1 MAGQMEEAAPTE
13 KMKRNEKTPAY
24 KNRRPYFKRTKA
36 KKPLA
41 ERFFRY
47 KQIRFLYN
55 HFFRYVL
62 ALIPR
67 LQYSEY
73 GTPQTGEK
81 WVVIWFSWMGHVF
94 WDKRYLL
101 DPEDRSF

>member
-1 MAGQMEEAAPTE
+1 MLEKKKSRQTE
-13 KMKRNEKTPAY
+13 
-24 KNRRPYFKRTKA
+24 

-41 ERFFRY
+41 DMVFKYPAARFV
-47 KQIRFLYN
+47 YN
-55 HFFRYVL
+55 HFLRYVL

-81 WVVIWFSWMGHVF
+81 WVAIWFSWLGHIF
-94 WDKRYLL
+94 WQKRYLL
-101 DPEDRSF
+101 DPKDRNF

>member
-1 MAGQMEEAAPTE
+1 MQKGPQ
-13 KMKRNEKTPAY
+13 KMKRNEKTLAY
-24 KNRRPYFKRTKA
+24 KDGRPYFKRIKV

-55 HFFRYVL
+55 HFFRYAL
-62 ALIPR
+62 ALFPR
-67 LQYSEY
+67 LRYSEY

-81 WVVIWFSWMGHVF
+81 WVAIWFSWMGHVF

-101 DPEDRSF
+101 DPKDGNF

>member
-1 MAGQMEEAAPTE
+1 MCE
-13 KMKRNEKTPAY
+13 KVLTY
-24 KNRRPYFKRTKA
+24 KNGRPFFKKRT

-41 ERFFRY
+41 EKFFKHR
-47 KQIRFLYN
+47 QMRFLYN
-55 HFFRYVL
+55 NFLRYAL
-62 ALIPR
+62 ALVPR

-81 WVVIWFSWMGHVF
+81 WVAIWFSWLGHVF

-101 DPEDRSF
+101 DPKDNNF